1 MNVSGSPFFKK
12 TESPKWDFKT
22 SRGDGPL
29 PRLLPP
35 SAFAKAMADKSSLV
49 PEWWRTRC
57 RAGLAPLRG

>member
-29 PRLLPP
+29 LLCFRLPP
-35 SAFAKAMADKSSLV
+35 SLKL
-49 PEWWRTRC
+49 WRTGRPSFPNGGGQD
-57 RAGLAPLRG
+57 AAVG